1 MYCNQC
7 GNQLPDGSRFC
18 SFCGANLTAV
28 QSVPQPAPVQSNP
41 YFDIRHG
48 VLVKYKGREQNVVVP
63 AGVVEIEENAFTGYD
78 MESITFPEGCLKIRI
93 NTFVKRINFP
103 SRIES
108 FSLACGG
115 SKKMESITIPEGCL
129 YVGISCYVKTIRLP
143 ATIESFFLFSN
154 DTLKGSID
162 RRLSLGDPKSAQDI
176 YFAPGTKAIKGH
188 IGGFPR
194 LHIPSSV
201 TEIDEYMCI
210 HVFETESNDW
220 THYYF
225 HYYGDHLICDNIDMF
240 SPEFRK
246 TIYKY
251 KGLCTKCGGEF
262 MNTVVLGKFCRSCGK
277 PKEYYSEWHK
287 APFGGIRDK
296 KK

>member
-7 GNQLPDGSRFC
+7 GKQIPDGSRFC

-28 QSVPQPAPVQSNP
+28 QSAPHPAPVEVDP

-48 VLVKYKGREQNVVVP
+48 VLVKYRGREKNVVVP

-93 NTFVKRINFP
+93 NTFVQRINFP

-115 SKKMESITIPEGCL
+115 GKKMESITIPEGCKS
-129 YVGISCYVKTIRLP
+129 VSISCFIKTVRLP
-143 ATIESFFLFSN
+143 STIEPRSL
-154 DTLKGSID
+154 
-162 RRLSLGDPKSAQDI
+162 RLGMGLNGTAEDI
-176 YFAPGTKAIKGH
+176 YFAQGTKVID
-188 IGGFPR
+188 GGVGRAR
-194 LHIPSSV
+194 LHIPTSV
-201 TEIDEYMCI
+201 TEISKSLCVREVYYDSENEVHYMS
-210 HVFETESNDW
+210 FD
-220 THYYF
+220 
-225 HYYGDHLICDNIDMF
+225 GDCLICGNLNDY
-240 SPEFRK
+240 SPEVRK
-246 TIYKY
+246 SIYKY

-277 PKEYYSEWHK
+277 PKEYYSHWK
-287 APFGGIRDK
+287 VTRFGIKDK